1 MVYMCRVNLWN
12 MGVPRLIRLSSRLNS
27 WNVIENLE
35 SRFRERHLL
44 RIELSLLVMWNFDV
58 LLNILPMDI
67 FKNVKENEKKEIG
80 VELYSSNLNFFFNKG
95 ARKNLF
101 KH

>member
-1 MVYMCRVNLWN
+1 
-12 MGVPRLIRLSSRLNS
+12 
-27 WNVIENLE
+27 
-35 SRFRERHLL
+35 
-44 RIELSLLVMWNFDV
+44 MWNFDV

-67 FKNVKENEKKEIG
+67 FKDVKENEKKEIG

>member
-1 MVYMCRVNLWN
+1 MCRVNLWN

-95 ARKNLF
+95 SRKNLF

>member
-1 MVYMCRVNLWN
+1 MCRVNLWSV
-12 MGVPRLIRLSSRLNS
+12 GVPRLIRLSSRLNS

-44 RIELSLLVMWNFDV
+44 RIEFSLLVMWNFDV

-67 FKNVKENEKKEIG
+67 FKDVKENEKKEIG
-80 VELYSSNLNFFFNKG
+80 VELYCSNLNFFS